1 MRDETT
7 STRHQP
13 AGRIAFLAVA
23 AIAALGVLAAP
34 AAAAPALSIPAYK
47 ITSNL
52 PAAPPVL
59 GFPFTPATVPDDGP
73 SSLLAGSNPS
83 AGSYEAFAYTNGTED
98 VMTALTNFTPG
109 LLGNPESVSKCPEAV
124 LQAGGAACPPDSLI
138 GTSRLETVIN
148 PPGFTG
154 PSFNGKFYNAELLGN
169 EPGRLAAVTFT
180 SPTTFLVSSI
190 PFYITPRPGG
200 DYGLTGVLS
209 NIDRLTSS
217 GLQVSALSFLINSS
231 TKYVRNPTSCKAQ
244 ASSGEAVGYDDP
256 TTITGPPFTFTTTGC
271 DAVPFGPT
279 VSMSVGDRGTTK
291 FNGNPPLTVKIT
303 QPAGTQA
310 DIQNTK
316 ILLPIELNTNNPA
329 YKLCSQAQ
337 ADANACPANSKFGGA
352 VAKSPFLH
360 DPVSG
365 PVYLIQQTA
374 SSLPGL
380 LIDLNGRVHAK
391 IQTSTTLVG
400 GKQIQSLTTNAP
412 QLPISELSVSLN
424 GGKNTGVFLNR
435 SDLCF
440 ASGSTSKFKTV
451 TAETTLDGWNGKSA
465 GKKTVTVQVNGC
477 GPAVS
482 DKLTGATGGRPSLS
496 VTATKP
502 PANTNMKELTLK
514 LSSNLR
520 LVKSKLGSGVSGTAS
535 ANLGKAS
542 FTYVNSH
549 TLKVTGLPAAGAA
562 KVALKLRKGA
572 IRISTHSKRLLNR
585 GKSRTFKVKARQT
598 PVSGKPT
605 STLSKFKVKG
615 KKRK

>member
-1 MRDETT
+1 VRDETT
-7 STRHQP
+7 SKRHRRP
-13 AGRIAFLAVA
+13 GLIALLALTMTAGLAVS
-23 AIAALGVLAAP
+23 AAP
-34 AAAAPALSIPAYK
+34 TVAAVKITDYK
-47 ITSNL
+47 ISSNL
-52 PAAPPVL
+52 LA
-59 GFPFTPATVPDDGP
+59 FPTVPSAGP
-73 SSLLAGSNPS
+73 SSFQGGANVD
-83 AGSYEAFAYTNGTED
+83 AGSYTTFDYTPPGNTTD
-98 VMTALTNFTPG
+98 DLKTALTNFSAG
-109 LLGNPESVSKCPEAV
+109 LLGNPESVPKCPEAA
-124 LQAGGAACPPDSLI
+124 LQAGGDACPPGSQI
-138 GTSRLETVIN
+138 GTSRLDVQFAGSS
-148 PPGFTG
+148 PPAPIAGFTG
-154 PSFNGKFYNAELLGN
+154 KLFNAELLGN
-169 EPGRLAAVTFT
+169 EPGRLASVTVVGA
-180 SPTTFLVSSI
+180 PPAIVSSI
-190 PFYITPRPGG
+190 PFYITPRGGG
-200 DYGLTGVLS
+200 DYGLTGVLTDIS
-209 NIDRLTSS
+209 NLDATAL
-217 GLQVSALSFLINSS
+217 GNLQVEGLSFLINGS
-231 TKYVRNPTSCKAQ
+231 TNNYVRNPTSCRAQ
-244 ASSGEAVGYDDP
+244 ASSGQAIGYQDP
-256 TTITGPPFTFTTTGC
+256 ATTVDGPPYTFTTTGC
-271 DAVPFGPT
+271 DTVPFGPT
-279 VSMSVGDRGTTK
+279 VSMSVGDPGTTK
-291 FNGNPPLTVKIT
+291 FNGNPPLTFKIS

-310 DIQNTK
+310 DIQNVK
-316 ILLPIELNTNNPA
+316 VLLPIELNTNNPA
-329 YKLCSQAQ
+329 YKLCTQAQ

-352 VAKSPFLH
+352 VATSPFLH
-360 DPVSG
+360 DKVSG

-380 LIDLNGRVHAK
+380 LIDLNGRVHVK

-400 GKQIQSLTTNAP
+400 GKQIQSLTANSP
-412 QLPISELSVSLN
+412 QLPISDFSLQLN